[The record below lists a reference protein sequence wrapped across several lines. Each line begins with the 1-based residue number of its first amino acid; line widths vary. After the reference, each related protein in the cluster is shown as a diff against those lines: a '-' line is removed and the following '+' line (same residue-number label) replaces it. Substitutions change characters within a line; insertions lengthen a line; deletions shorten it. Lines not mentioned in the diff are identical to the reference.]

1 MTNNIAEAD
10 TEPPP
15 VVQMVDLC
23 KERDVGIVTVCEGL
37 QPPGEWGFQHFL
49 WRVTLLYK
57 GRSLKTDFKC
67 GVAHVYPPKSPRG
80 GHKPDCTS
88 DHVFMGRENGTRLCG
103 PGKPKPPDAADV
115 LSCLC
120 SDATSADRVTF
131 EDWCSDLGYDT
142 DSRKAEKI
150 YLACVETNA
159 KLHAFLGEDF
169 DLFAGAEH

>member
-1 MTNNIAEAD
+1 MT
-10 TEPPP
+10 
-15 VVQMVDLC
+15 DLC

-37 QPPGEWGFQHFL
+37 QPPGEWGHEHYL

-57 GRSLKTDFKC
+57 GRSFKTEFKC
-67 GVAHVYPPKSPRG
+67 GI
-80 GHKPDCTS
+80 GHRAPDKWY
-88 DHVFMGRENGTRLCG
+88 NGVKY

-120 SDATSADRVTF
+120 LDATSADRVTF
-131 EDWCSDLGYDT
+131 EDWCSDFGYDT

-169 DLFAGAEH
+169 DLFARAEH